1 MLQAKMTEAYII
13 KYEDVPVPKINDE
26 QVLIKIKSFGVCGS
40 DIQIYHGRHKY
51 MTFPVVLGHEIAAEV
66 VEIGKN
72 VKGLEI
78 GDKVTLQP
86 QVVCGE
92 CYPCQIGRFNV
103 CESLKVLGVH
113 LDGCAC
119 EYFAADQWN
128 VHKCPDHMSDDSIA
142 LVEPLAVGVGA
153 VKRAGN
159 YKDANVVVVGAGPIG
174 NFTAQAAKAL
184 GAAKVMVTDINQK
197 KLDYAKKCGID
208 YCINTQDKS
217 LKDVITETFGIRKA
231 DIIIDCAA
239 TKGSFKSI
247 LEAARRSSTIV
258 VSGNFKDPVEFE
270 VPLIQRQEINMV
282 GHMMYVKEDYS
293 DAIKFLAENK
303 INVEGFITQRFNIK
317 DYDKAFKF
325 IDENPLEVMKVLIE
339 VE

>member
-1 MLQAKMTEAYII
+1 MLQAKMTEAYTI
-13 KYEDVPVPKINDE
+13 KLEDVPVPKINDE
-26 QVLIKIKSFGVCGS
+26 QVLMKIKSFGVCGS

-51 MTFPVVLGHEIAAEV
+51 MTFPVVLGHEISAEI
-66 VEIGKN
+66 VELGKN
-72 VKGLEI
+72 VRDFAI

-86 QVVCGE
+86 QIVCGE
-92 CYPCQIGRFNV
+92 CYPCQTGRFNV

-113 LDGCAC
+113 LDGCGC
-119 EYFAADQWN
+119 EYFAAEQWN
-128 VHKCPDHMSDDSIA
+128 VHKCPSYMSDDTIA

-153 VKRAGN
+153 VKRAKD
-159 YKDANVVVVGAGPIG
+159 YKGANIVVVGAGPIG

-184 GAAKVMVTDINQK
+184 GAANVMITDINQK

-208 YCINTQDKS
+208 YCINTKDRS
-217 LKDVITETFGIRKA
+217 LKDVIAEAFGMRKA

-239 TKGSFKSI
+239 TRGSFNSI
-247 LEAARRSSTIV
+247 LAAARRSSTIV
-258 VSGNFKDPVEFE
+258 VSGNFKEPLEFE

-282 GHMMYVKEDYS
+282 GHMMYVKEDYT
-293 DAIKFLAENK
+293 DAINFLAEK
-303 INVEGFITQRFNIK
+303 KVNVEGFITQRFNIK

-325 IDENPLEVMKVLIE
+325 IDENTDDVMKVLIE

>member
-1 MLQAKMTEAYII
+1 MLQAKMTEAFTIRH
-13 KYEDVPVPKINDE
+13 EDVPVPKINDE
-26 QVLIKIKSFGVCGS
+26 QILLKIKSFGMCGT

-51 MTFPVVLGHEIAAEV
+51 MTFPVVLGHEIAAEIA
-66 VEIGKN
+66 ELGKN
-72 VKGLEI
+72 VKGFEI
-78 GDKVTLQP
+78 GEKVTLQP
-86 QVVCGE
+86 QMVCGE
-92 CYPCQIGRFNV
+92 CYPCQTGRFNV
-103 CESLKVLGVH
+103 CENLKVLGVH

-119 EYFAADQWN
+119 EYFAAEQWN
-128 VHKCPDHMSDDSIA
+128 VHKCPSSMSDDTIA

-153 VKRAGN
+153 VKRA
-159 YKDANVVVVGAGPIG
+159 KDYVGANIVVVGAGPIG

-184 GAAKVMVTDINQK
+184 GAASVMITDINQK

-208 YCINTQDKS
+208 YCINTKDKS

-239 TKGSFKSI
+239 TKGSFNSI
-247 LEAARRSSTIV
+247 LTAARRSSTIV
-258 VSGNFKDPVEFE
+258 VSGNFKDPIEFE

-282 GHMMYVKEDYS
+282 GHMMYVKEDYA
-293 DAIKFLAENK
+293 DAIKFLAGKK

-325 IDENPLEVMKVLIE
+325 IDENPDDVMKVLIE